1 MAKGQVGRA
10 LRQICLASALT
21 LLAGCTLFHGD
32 RHVPDAPIP
41 EMFLNDIR
49 RQAPA
54 VDVADVLPEWWTLFK
69 SRELNR
75 IVDLALERNHDIRI
89 ALLRLEQEKARS
101 GVAKADRLPT
111 LSVPAQ
117 ASMESPKDGIGSVAR
132 GDQPKSEREYR
143 IGARLDWRFDLWGEK
158 SAEAEAA
165 RRRFWQA
172 AFSMEDT
179 QRTVVADVVNTW
191 LGYLS
196 LNDRIHLTT
205 QTEKTLSSLLDA
217 VKQRKDVGDASGIE
231 LQQQQSAVSTVRATV
246 PALELERAQLVHR
259 LARLTGTTPDRLK
272 LSGGRLS
279 DLDIPDHIPSVPSSV
294 LLLRPD
300 IKAAEAGL
308 LAAEA
313 DIDVARARILP
324 SIDLTAG
331 AGTGARN
338 LGDLFEPHTAL
349 WNVAAN
355 LTGVIFDYG
364 KRSNQSD
371 LAQARHGELIETYL
385 RAVLEGVREVE
396 DSLAGV
402 YFGNLRL
409 ASQALAKQAS
419 RRAWEYSQISY
430 SVGATDYMTLLDTE
444 RTFRRDQ
451 DEYHRVRLGLAQ
463 SVVNVFASLGG
474 GLQVGVTKSDLVAK
488 KPDNLPGLMLDTNEW
503 RGFSGDFIELSGF
516 YEESG
521 LKALW
526 KRLLSKDI
534 FDPKT
539 VRLWPEQAGLLT
551 NQQKTLRWF
560 RVEIG
565 PFETEESYK
574 KAREHLERLGLRLQH

>member
-1 MAKGQVGRA
+1 MVKRQAGDA
-10 LRQICLASALT
+10 LRLACLAAMSLS
-21 LLAGCTLFHGD
+21 LFGCTLFHGE
-32 RHVPDAPIP
+32 RHVPDASIP
-41 EMFLNDIR
+41 ETFLNDIR

-54 VDVADVLPEWWTLFK
+54 VDVSDMLPEWWLLFRSQEL
-69 SRELNR
+69 SR
-75 IVDLALERNHDIRI
+75 IIDLALERNHDIRI
-89 ALLRLEQEKARS
+89 AVLRLEQGRARS
-101 GVAKADRLPT
+101 GVAVADRFPT
-111 LSVPAQ
+111 LSAPLQ
-117 ASMESPKDGIGSVAR
+117 AGIDSPEDGLGSVPE
-132 GDQPKSEREYR
+132 GSQPKSERTYR
-143 IGARLDWRFDLWGEK
+143 IGARLDWRLDLWGEK

-165 RRRFWQA
+165 RRRLWQA
-172 AFSMEDT
+172 AFTLEDT

-231 LQQQQSAVSTVRATV
+231 LQQQQAAVNTVRATV

-272 LSGGRLS
+272 LLGGRLS
-279 DLDIPDHIPSVPSSV
+279 DLDIPNHIPSVPPSI

-324 SIDLTAG
+324 SVDLTAG
-331 AGTGARN
+331 GGTGVRT
-338 LGDLFEPHTAL
+338 LGALFEPHTIL

-371 LAQARHGELIETYL
+371 LAQAQHGELVEAYL
-385 RAVLEGVREVE
+385 RSVLEGVRDIE

-402 YFGNLRL
+402 YFGGLRI
-409 ASQALAKQAS
+409 ASQTLAKEAS
-419 RRAWEYSQISY
+419 RKAWEFSQISY

-451 DEYHRVRLGLAQ
+451 DEYHRARLSLAQ
-463 SVVNVFASLGG
+463 SVVNLFSSLGG
-474 GLQVGVTKSDLVAK
+474 GVQVGGEQASLVRK
-488 KPDNLPGLMLDTNEW
+488 KQNRLPGLMLDADQN
-503 RGFSGDFIELSGF
+503 RSFSGDFIRLSGF
-516 YEESG
+516 YEEAG

-526 KRLLSKDI
+526 KRLLGKNI
-534 FDPKT
+534 FDPKM
-539 VRLWPEQAGLLT
+539 VHLWPEQAGLLKS
-551 NQQKTLRWF
+551 QSKTLRWF
-560 RVEIG
+560 RVHIG
-565 PFETEESYK
+565 PFEKKEDYK
-574 KAREHLERLGLRLQH
+574 KVRKQLELLGLRLKR